1 MDIEDISLKKSSKEG
16 FLGYVFNFNDESKGE
31 ICNIAQYSVIAI
43 IPIILLIKSIQ
54 SIFPEPDEDKSSI
67 ELTAEVVFQTVFM
80 FLGIFIIHRI
90 ICYIPTYSKLVYH
103 DFNVTSIILATLV
116 IVLSL
121 QTRLGEKS
129 NILYLRMIDMIQGNN
144 KLKQQEAMQS
154 QETNDGQQN
163 IILPPS
169 PIATQSQPS
178 QQQIQQ
184 NINNIVPNS
193 APGMPTHDNMNG
205 NHNQM
210 MSGDNGGFGLLA
222 ANEALG
228 GSFGSAF

>member
-1 MDIEDISLKKSSKEG
+1 MEIEEISLKKSSKEG
-16 FLGYVFNFNDESKGE
+16 FLGHVFNFDDESKSE
-31 ICNIAQYSVIAI
+31 ICNIIQYSITAI

-54 SIFPEPDEDKSSI
+54 TIFPEPDEDKGSI
-67 ELTAEVVFQTVFM
+67 EITAEVIFQTIFM
-80 FLGIFIIHRI
+80 FLGIYIIHRI
-90 ICYIPTYSKLVYH
+90 ITYIPTYSKLMYH

-129 NILYLRMIDMIQGNN
+129 NILYLRTIDMIQGNN

-163 IILPPS
+163 LILPPS

-193 APGMPTHDNMNG
+193 APGMPTNNNMNG
-205 NHNQM
+205 NNNQM
-210 MSGDNGGFGLLA
+210 RSGDNGGFGLLA